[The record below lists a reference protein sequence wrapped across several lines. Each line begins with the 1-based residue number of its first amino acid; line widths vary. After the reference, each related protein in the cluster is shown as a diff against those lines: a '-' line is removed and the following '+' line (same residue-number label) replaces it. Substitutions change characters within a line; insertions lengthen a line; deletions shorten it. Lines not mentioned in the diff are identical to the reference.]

1 MNQNQLP
8 ETMKAAFVRELG
20 PASNIEIGDLPLPQ
34 PGPDETLVKV
44 LATTA
49 NPVDTF
55 VRSGAFETETP
66 FPFVIARDLV
76 GEEVGTGRLVWS
88 NSMGHHGRQG
98 AASEY
103 VAVPNDRLYPLPEGV
118 DPLRFIAAVHPAAT
132 AYLALFEHGG
142 LQLHADGD
150 ARGDQRVL
158 IEGGGGNVGSMLV
171 ALASMA
177 TPHVVATASAQDLD
191 RVRELG
197 AETALDYHSENLGE
211 ELARTAPSGFD
222 VQVDTS
228 SRNDL
233 ESAVE
238 RIALGGRI
246 VVMSGM
252 GATPVLPVGKL
263 YTRDGSI
270 NGFVI
275 SNATVDQLA
284 RAAEKVNELAGRG
297 ELPELKMTTRPLEQ
311 IADVHQDLEEGA
323 LRGQRVVLTF

>member
-20 PASNIEIGDLPLPQ
+20 PASNIEIGQLPLPQ

-44 LATTA
+44 IATTA

-103 VAVPNDRLYPLPEGV
+103 VAVPIDRLYPLPEAV

-142 LQLHADGD
+142 LTPD
-150 ARGDQRVL
+150 AGAGARVL

-171 ALASMA
+171 ALASTV
-177 TPHVVATASAQDLD
+177 TPHVAATASAQDLN

-238 RIALGGRI
+238 RIARGGRI

-275 SNATVDQLA
+275 SNAAVDQLA
-284 RAAEKVNELAGRG
+284 RAAEKVNELAARG
-297 ELPELKMTTRPLEQ
+297 ELPELKMTTRPVEQ